1 MIDALIES
9 LSWFFSFDWLF
20 APLEYQF
27 FIRGLIA
34 AVLAATAGGLLSGFI
49 VWRGMAFIGDALAHV
64 ILPGIV
70 IANLLGQN
78 LLIGALVSS
87 ILAVLGIGLISRNRG
102 IKEDTAIGIVFVGF
116 FALGTLLLSIFFD
129 YKHLE
134 HILFGNV
141 LGVNWFDI
149 AIMSVLVVL
158 IVLGI
163 LFFFKELL
171 VTSFDKAHAV
181 AIGLSP
187 GLIYFGLLIATALT
201 TVVTIQTVGVVLV
214 LGFLITPAAIAG
226 QFTKR
231 LSSIVLWGTITSV
244 LASLLGFFL
253 SYHLNFP
260 TGSTIVLILFSVF
273 ILSMGIKRL
282 FNYLNPASAA

>member
-1 MIDALIES
+1 L
-9 LSWFFSFDWLF
+9 

-87 ILAVLGIGLISRNRG
+87 IIAVLGIGLISRNRG

-141 LGVNWFDI
+141 LGCK
-149 AIMSVLVVL
+149 LVRYRHHEQSWSFS
-158 IVLGI
+158 
-163 LFFFKELL
+163 LFW
-171 VTSFDKAHAV
+171 VSC
-181 AIGLSP
+181 
-187 GLIYFGLLIATALT
+187 
-201 TVVTIQTVGVVLV
+201 
-214 LGFLITPAAIAG
+214 
-226 QFTKR
+226 
-231 LSSIVLWGTITSV
+231 SSSKN
-244 LASLLGFFL
+244 S
-253 SYHLNFP
+253 S
-260 TGSTIVLILFSVF
+260 
-273 ILSMGIKRL
+273 
-282 FNYLNPASAA
+282 